1 MNVLNHFQHSILNDS
16 TADLYTYKTHSQ
28 IWIDIAMEDIELSFD
43 IQISKS
49 LTKCYRQV
57 SGTDGSERLRRE
69 RAVVGSLNA
78 GLGS

>member
-1 MNVLNHFQHSILNDS
+1 MMTLMFKYQNRKERQEGRLMNVLNHFQHSILNDS

-49 LTKCYRQV
+49 LTYPPTNKFNV
-57 SGTDGSERLRRE
+57 F
-69 RAVVGSLNA
+69 
-78 GLGS
+78 

>member
-1 MNVLNHFQHSILNDS
+1 MFKYQNRKERQEGRLMNVLNHFQHSILNDS

-49 LTKCYRQV
+49 LT
-57 SGTDGSERLRRE
+57 S
-69 RAVVGSLNA
+69 
-78 GLGS
+78 

>member
-43 IQISKS
+43 IQIFKS
-49 LTKCYRQV
+49 LTKSTVLSCL
-57 SGTDGSERLRRE
+57 DINLI
-69 RAVVGSLNA
+69 SLFVHH
-78 GLGS
+78 LG